1 MWIIYSFLSAGLET
15 VRDVLGKK
23 SSLKTDEYLTA
34 FGAQFFGML
43 LLLPVLLIIGI
54 PEVKPLFWWATL
66 GGAITIPLGN
76 ILYMRAVK
84 LSPISLVVPMLA
96 FNPFFTAVL
105 SFFSEGRLPGLL
117 GWIGIVLVGVGLYSL
132 RLTKDILK
140 QGWLT
145 PLKKIKDEPG
155 TMAMLGVALVWSV
168 GANISKIKVSSSSPI
183 FAAFVGSLVGSTML
197 FGIVALRAK
206 LKLRPIIK
214 SIQDNL
220 LNLSSLGIG
229 VGLSNLAMSTALS
242 QGFTPYVISI
252 KRTNMI
258 FSSIAGK
265 IFFKERLSKNKI
277 LGILLMFAGLVL
289 IILS

>member
-1 MWIIYSFLSAGLET
+1 MWILYSFLSAGFET

-23 SSLKTDEYLTA
+23 SSQKTDEYLTA

-43 LLLPVLLIIGI
+43 LLFPVMLLVGI
-54 PEVKPLFWWATL
+54 PEIKPIFWWAVA

-76 ILYMRAVK
+76 VLYMRAVK

-105 SFFSEGRLPGLL
+105 SFFSEGYLPGPL
-117 GWIGIVLVGVGLYSL
+117 GWLGIVLVGAGLYSL

-145 PLKKIKDEPG
+145 PFKKIKDEPG

-168 GANISKIKVSSSSPI
+168 GANISKIIVSSSSSV
-183 FAAFVGSLVGSTML
+183 FAAFIGSLVGSTML
-197 FGIVALRAK
+197 FIVVVLRAK
-206 LKLRPIIK
+206 FKLKPIIK
-214 SIQDNL
+214 SIQANL
-220 LNLSSLGIG
+220 LNLGSLGAG
-229 VGLSNLAMSTALS
+229 VGLSNLAMCAALS

-258 FSSIAGK
+258 FSSVASK
-265 IFFKERLSKNKI
+265 IFFKESLSKNKI